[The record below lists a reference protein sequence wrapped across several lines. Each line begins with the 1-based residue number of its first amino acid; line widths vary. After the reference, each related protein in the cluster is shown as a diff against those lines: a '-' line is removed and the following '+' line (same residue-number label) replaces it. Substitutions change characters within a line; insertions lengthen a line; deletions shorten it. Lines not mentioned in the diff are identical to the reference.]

1 MVIKQQWLIM
11 KKERRKE
18 YHYKAAIIDA
28 IKFINEKRIE
38 GHESIICID
47 INEHLIHNKGG
58 ITKSCKKYK
67 LNDLLDHRHSGIR
80 NNNTHQE
87 GSAQIYFILCSFN
100 LPTKLKRSGMTVFT
114 EIASSDHRTLYI
126 DLS

>member
-1 MVIKQQWLIM
+1 M
-11 KKERRKE
+11 KKEGRKE
-18 YHYKAAIIDA
+18 YHYKAAIIDV
-28 IKFINEKRIE
+28 IKVINEKRIE

-67 LNDLLDHRHSGIR
+67 LNDPLDHRHSGIR
-80 NNNTHQE
+80 NNNTDQE
-87 GSAQIYFILCSFN
+87 GSAQIDFTLCSFN
-100 LPTKLKRSGMTVFT
+100 LPIKLKQSGMTAFT
-114 EIASSDHRTLYI
+114 EIASSDHRSLYI